1 MSTIFGFP
9 VINDQGQGSPVW
21 VDVRRTGNEE
31 SGEILYWAE
40 GANEPSLVK
49 VINDAYGQKNVA
61 FRNKLETIRE
71 GGTKHP
77 GNLKITLY
85 GPQELLTKTNT
96 IEIDGKSFGALLFL
110 AKSYAFRVPENI
122 NEIHDAD
129 KILISAT
136 HDLESNKYTAVTGCE
151 DKITLAKALGARLY
165 IFSNEGITDNSN
177 DIFISTDM
185 ESFTVNIDQAI
196 EQQQVQQH
204 VDTYTVEDAQPGEIG
219 YAFKEA
225 IFDPNTEGNHIGY
238 LDRIL
243 NNLKTDPNT
252 EGNKDSK
259 LSPRLR
265 YDQGPFNEGLLKT
278 LMATPEN
285 REQFFYVEDRQ
296 PANILIAGPT
306 GSGKTFISHFAMLNT
321 MLVEKRLVIFVAPVK
336 ALANEVFNEFCAKYV
351 DGITLREDEVILST
365 GDDRINDGRINRE
378 PGSIK
383 LIVTVYEKASLFIGT
398 MDRMLKHVGLIVIDE
413 LHMLANKER
422 GGVIDLLIAKVKD
435 QDEHNNNIPGAKP
448 LRILGITTENLIQ
461 DEKAPIVQA
470 FYRHDTPPFRLITNR
485 RPVPIDHELWFYGLL
500 GEEGRNERK
509 KAFEIT
515 VNDDSSR
522 NIDMRDYAYRL
533 NEFDRK
539 NQLTDPKSVFD
550 TVNLCNHII
559 DLSTD
564 GNYKR
569 ILIVVDSIIFGTSL
583 AENINSEEVGIDEK
597 TSEKIKTSDI
607 SNYRKIETFAKKGVY
622 IHNSSL
628 PLELRELA
636 ENVFRQKPDE
646 NDNKTLY
653 LISTETLA
661 YGVNLSFDLVI
672 LTSLYFPRTGGNREL
687 IDTNLYHNLL
697 GRAGRPGFQGKPKA
711 IVLLN
716 MNNFRNYEVLNKT
729 YDLIKFFY
737 SNTGENTN
745 KVSSLISSD
754 SFANRYR
761 ESLKDFTDPTIRAV
775 LDTLGH
781 QWFDNANGISPARL
795 QHYLTGTI
803 FYQQDTGLFT
813 TNTIRNIVIT
823 NILEYAL
830 QENIDIVDRNN
841 EDYRL
846 TERGR
851 ALLET
856 GTSWRAIVPLNAWVK
871 LLNDEGNEN
880 SVHNEWGPEAI
891 LPALIATPDF
901 WTSARAFAA
910 EEGKPSQRGMPKV
923 RNIDGLLTWEGNH
936 GREPIA
942 ISYPA
947 LILLEPYITSESI
960 LLETNKADNPEDV
973 FNRLLL
979 ALLLWVQGKS
989 ASTIQAVS
997 GHKFDLRKSYTDK
1010 ASWIAR
1016 MFVRY
1021 LMDKKGSDLLPSVR
1035 YGLPLFAEQLH
1046 AGLPK
1051 KALPFH
1057 AALTGTDRLS
1067 RPTIMRLI
1075 GKGFM
1080 PSGAMLEK
1088 YSFSVDTDIST
1099 KLKKGVSKYYGS
1111 VWKDMVYEILR
1122 DAPQID
1128 DNIKEEIEKLF
1139 ELDFK
1144 NLNYWDLPNTK
1155 TVAFGKLIS
1164 IIQTFIPS
1172 SSNVGDNYIAEVEGN
1187 NFVKFQHNSFKVS
1200 VFWPWIPDTEPRA
1213 SGVCMSAA
1221 SMVLFCMLIHR
1232 NFIDI
1237 NKVKNCNTLLD
1248 TPTYLN
1254 VETLIPWMQEKELEM
1269 DGNAGNIPVPLM
1281 IAIYKYTECT
1291 DPGTPNLD
1299 DPELV

>member
-21 VDVRRTGNEE
+21 IDVRRTGNEE
-31 SGEILYWAE
+31 PGEIWYWAE
-40 GANEPSLVK
+40 GVNEPLLVK
-49 VINDAYGQKNVA
+49 VINNAYGEQNVI
-61 FRNKLETIRE
+61 FRNKLEAIR
-71 GGTKHP
+71 T

-85 GPQELLTKTNT
+85 GPQELFTNDGNI
-96 IEIDGKSFGALLFL
+96 IEIDGESFGALLFL
-110 AKSYAFRVPENI
+110 AKTNAFRVPENI
-122 NEIHDAD
+122 AERQNAD
-129 KILISAT
+129 KILISAEW
-136 HDLESNKYTAVTGCE
+136 HPEAGGYKYVTGCNG
-151 DKITLAKALGARLY
+151 KVTLAKALRASLY
-165 IFSNEGITDNSN
+165 ILSDENTQDNA
-177 DIFISTDM
+177 DGIFISKTQG
-185 ESFTVNIDQAI
+185 EFTTSIKQATNN
-196 EQQQVQQH
+196 VQTH
-204 VDTYTVEDAQPGEIG
+204 ADEYTVGDAQPGEIG

-225 IFDPNTEGNHIGY
+225 VFDPNTEGNNIDY
-238 LDRIL
+238 LNRIL
-243 NNLKTDPNT
+243 NRSELNPI
-252 EGNKDSK
+252 
-259 LSPRLR
+259 LR
-265 YDQGPFNEGLLKT
+265 YDQGAFNDGLLKT

-336 ALANEVFNEFCAKYV
+336 ALANEVFNEFVAKYV
-351 DGITLREDEVILST
+351 DGTTLTKEEVILST

-398 MDRMLKHVGLIVIDE
+398 MDRMLNHVGLIVIDE

-422 GGVIDLLIAKVKD
+422 GGVIDLLIAKVKN
-435 QDEHNNNIPGAKP
+435 QDAHNAITPGAKP
-448 LRILGITTENLIQ
+448 LRLLGITTENLIQ
-461 DEKAPIVQA
+461 DEQTPIVQA

-485 RPVPIDHELWFYGLL
+485 RPVPIGHELWFYGLL
-500 GEEGRNERK
+500 SKEDRNERK

-522 NIDMRDYAYRL
+522 NIEMRDYAYRL

-559 DLSTD
+559 DLSTE

-569 ILIVVDSIIFGTSL
+569 ILIVVDSINFGTSL
-583 AENINSEEVGIDEK
+583 AENIKSEEVEIDEK
-597 TSEKIKTSDI
+597 TSDKIKTSDI

-697 GRAGRPGFQGKPKA
+697 GRAGRPGFQGEPKA

-716 MNNFRNYEVLNKT
+716 MNNFRNNEILNRV
-729 YDLIKFFY
+729 YDLIKFYY
-737 SNTGENTN
+737 SNTGENEN
-745 KVSSLISSD
+745 KISSLISSD
-754 SFANRYR
+754 SFANKYK

-781 QWFDNANGISPARL
+781 QWLDNANGISSGRL

-813 TNTIRNIVIT
+813 EDTIRNVVIAK
-823 NILEYAL
+823 ILEYAL
-830 QENIDIVDRNN
+830 QENIDIVDKKN

-871 LLNDEGNEN
+871 LLNAEGNEN

-901 WTSARAFAA
+901 WTSARAFAT
-910 EEGKPSQRGMPKV
+910 EEGKPSQKGMPKV
-923 RNIDGLLTWEGNH
+923 RNIDGLLTWEGNN
-936 GREPIA
+936 GREPIP

-947 LILLEPYITSESI
+947 LILLERYINSESI
-960 LLETNKADNPEDV
+960 SLETNKADNPEDV

-1080 PSGAMLEK
+1080 PSGAMLAE
-1088 YSFSVDTDIST
+1088 YDFPVDTDIARIIST
-1099 KLKKGVSKYYGS
+1099 KLEKGVPKYYGS
-1111 VWKDMVYEILR
+1111 VWEDMVYEILR
-1122 DAPQID
+1122 DAPQIED
-1128 DNIKEEIEKLF
+1128 DIKKQIKNLF
-1139 ELDFK
+1139 EFK
-1144 NLNYWDLPNTK
+1144 FDLNMNANIYWDLPAAKNA
-1155 TVAFGKLIS
+1155 AFNKLIS
-1164 IIQTFIPS
+1164 IIQRFIPN
-1172 SSNVGDNYIAEVEGN
+1172 SSNLGDNYIVEVEVEGN
-1187 NFVKFQHNSFKVS
+1187 DFIKFQHNSFKVS
-1200 VFWPWIPDTEPRA
+1200 VFWPWIPGAEPRT

-1237 NKVKNCNTLLD
+1237 NKVKNCNTLQD

-1254 VETLIPWMQEKELEM
+1254 VETLIPWMQEKELDV
-1269 DGNAGNIPVPLM
+1269 DGNAGDIPVPLM
-1281 IAIYKYTECT
+1281 VAIYKYTECT
-1291 DPGTPNLD
+1291 DPGIPNLD
-1299 DPELV
+1299 D